1 MRDATLNIATGEL
14 IEHGI
19 DCPLCDNCA
28 TAYDTLEAVAYKLQR
43 ERNVA
48 LEQRDALLTA
58 LQACLTAI
66 TVTPRSEMDCLA
78 WSRLADKARNAI
90 AACEVQ
96 S

>member
-19 DCPLCDNCA
+19 DCPLCDHCA

-48 LEQRDALLTA
+48 LEQRDALLAA
-58 LQACLTAI
+58 LRYSVKQMAAFIGDRGIDHPMYVALI
-66 TVTPRSEMDCLA
+66 E
-78 WSRLADKARNAI
+78 ARAAI